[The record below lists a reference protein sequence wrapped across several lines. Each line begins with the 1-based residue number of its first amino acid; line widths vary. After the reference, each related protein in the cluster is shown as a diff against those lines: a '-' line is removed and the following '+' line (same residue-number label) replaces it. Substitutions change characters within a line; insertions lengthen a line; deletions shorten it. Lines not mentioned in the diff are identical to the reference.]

1 MEKVAS
7 WRLGALLSLTL
18 LWVFPG
24 DLQKVEMPRK
34 DMEVIKGQMVV
45 LEAWYT
51 PTSLIEKNTVIWNF
65 MASDSKQIISYT
77 SGQIGMGSPEFRKRV
92 GFAMSMPSSNLSIY
106 INNTQESDSGRYL
119 CNVIIPGAPGLSGEL
134 TLNVKVPPSTPVC
147 SMTGDPVLRGNVT
160 LSCKS
165 NHGKPVPQYKWTKA
179 APLSEVFFSPMQKWR
194 SCPQPVLVLG
204 YLDERQGTLRLSN
217 LTKNMSGK
225 YVCRASNT
233 AGSDSCHINL
243 EVSSPNNAWLIAGA
257 TVGSVVGLLALVLF
271 LIFVLRRSRDTEEEM
286 ANDIKEDA
294 QAPKRVSWA
303 KSTTGSDIISKNGTL
318 SSIATSPP
326 PRDPHHTLNNH
337 YSYPPGACNTASV
350 LTASGSTT
358 AYRLRPGDPNPLQGL
373 PGYTGNRT
381 PTNTLHYH
389 HQHHHQAHPHT
400 RPPSSDSSSTHRTE
414 GAQPQVPRPAPTP
427 INSATLSRMGAVPV
441 LVPSQNQA
449 GSLV

>member
-1 MEKVAS
+1 MERKEIS
-7 WRLGALLSLTL
+7 RRLGALLSLTL
-18 LWVFPG
+18 LWVSPG
-24 DLQKVEMPRK
+24 DLQRVEMPRK

-65 MASDSKQIISYT
+65 MANDSKQIISYT

-92 GFAMSMPSSNLSIY
+92 GFAISMPSTNLSIY

-134 TLNVKVPPSTPVC
+134 KLNVKVPPSTPVC

-160 LSCKS
+160 LSCQS
-165 NHGKPVPQYKWTKA
+165 SHGKPIPQYKWTKA
-179 APLSEVFFSPMQKWR
+179 APLSEVFFSPMQN
-194 SCPQPVLVLG
+194 
-204 YLDERQGTLRLSN
+204 ERQGTLRLSN

-243 EVSSPNNAWLIAGA
+243 EVSTPNNAWLIAGA
-257 TVGSVVGLLALVLF
+257 TVGSVVGLVALVLF
-271 LIFVLRRSRDTEEEM
+271 LIFVLRRNRDTEEEM

-326 PRDPHHTLNNH
+326 PRDSQHTPNNH
-337 YSYPPGACNTASV
+337 YRYPPGACDTASV

-358 AYRLRPGDPNPLQGL
+358 AYSLHPGETNPLHGL
-373 PGYTGNRT
+373 PGYNGSRT
-381 PTNTLHYH
+381 PSQTLH
-389 HQHHHQAHPHT
+389 HQHYRHQAQPHN

-414 GAQPQVPRPAPTP
+414 GAQPQAPRSTTTTTTTNTTPVNSTTLTRPTAIP
-427 INSATLSRMGAVPV
+427 
-441 LVPSQNQA
+441 LVPSHNQA